1 MPLNRSRT
9 LVRDL
14 MQVGVATVPPET
26 PISDI
31 ARLIL
36 EKNLDAVIVLDK
48 DEGHALGVVGQE
60 ELVQAY
66 SRIDWDSRSTAVP
79 TVADVMREGV
89 PQVPPDIPLTTA
101 AQMMRDQ
108 NVRTFFLM
116 HHAGGVVYP
125 AASLSYQHILRHLA
139 AQGDEDLRGLGVEAE
154 RKNPIEA
161 FVERRDEARRKAGSK
176 QAK

>member
-1 MPLNRSRT
+1 
-9 LVRDL
+9 

-26 PISDI
+26 LINDI
-31 ARLIL
+31 ARLML
-36 EKNLDAVIVLDK
+36 EKNLEAVIVLDN

-60 ELVQAY
+60 DLVQAY
-66 SRIDWDSRSTAVP
+66 ARIGWDSSSTAVP
-79 TVADVMREGV
+79 TAADVMREGI
-89 PQVPPDIPLTTA
+89 PQVPPDIPLTVM

-139 AQGDEDLRGLGVEAE
+139 AQGEEDLRGLGVEAE

>member
-1 MPLNRSRT
+1 
-9 LVRDL
+9 

-31 ARLIL
+31 ARLVL
-36 EKNLDAVIVLDK
+36 ENNLDAVIVLDK
-48 DEGHALGVVGQE
+48 DEGHALGVVSKE
-60 ELVQAY
+60 ELVQTYAQ
-66 SRIDWDSRSTAVP
+66 SRWDNSSQFLPGQANAVP
-79 TVADVMREGV
+79 TAAEVMREGV
-89 PQVPPDIPLTTA
+89 PQVPPDIPLKAA

-125 AASLSYQHILRHLA
+125 AASLSYQHILRYLA
-139 AQGDEDLRGLGVEAE
+139 AQEEEDLKGLGVEAE

-161 FVERRDEARRKAGSK
+161 FIERRDEARRKSGSK
-176 QAK
+176 KAK

>member
-1 MPLNRSRT
+1 MPRTRSRT

-14 MQVGVATVPPET
+14 MQVGVATVPSET
-26 PISDI
+26 PITDI
-31 ARLIL
+31 VRLML
-36 EKNLDAVIVLDK
+36 EKNLETVIVLDK

-66 SRIDWDSRSTAVP
+66 TKMCWDGSSTAVP
-79 TVADVMREGV
+79 TAADVMREGI
-89 PQVPPDIPLTTA
+89 PQIPPDIPLAVA

-139 AQGDEDLRGLGVEAE
+139 AQGEEDLRGLGVEAE
-154 RKNPIEA
+154 RRNPIEP
-161 FVERRDEARRKAGSK
+161 FIERRDEARRKAGSK

>member
-1 MPLNRSRT
+1 MLTRSRT

-26 PISDI
+26 LITDI
-31 ARLIL
+31 TRLML
-36 EKNLDAVIVLDK
+36 EKNLEAVIVLDK

-66 SRIDWDSRSTAVP
+66 ARIGWDSSSKAVP
-79 TVADVMREGV
+79 SAADVMREGI
-89 PQVPPDIPLTTA
+89 PQVPPDIPLMAA

-116 HHAGGVVYP
+116 HHAGGVIYP
-125 AASLSYQHILRHLA
+125 AASLSYQHVLRHLA
-139 AQGDEDLRGLGVEAE
+139 AQDEEDLRGLGVEAE

-161 FVERRDEARRKAGSK
+161 FIERRDEARRKTGSK

>member
-1 MPLNRSRT
+1 MRSRT

-26 PISDI
+26 PVPDL
-31 ARLIL
+31 ARLML
-36 EKNLDAVIVLDK
+36 EKNLDAVIVLDRE
-48 DEGHALGVVGQE
+48 DGHAVGVVSQD

-66 SRIDWDSRSTAVP
+66 AKMNWDGSATAVP
-79 TVADVMREGV
+79 TAADVMREGF
-89 PQVPPDIPLTTA
+89 PEIPPTIPLAAA

-108 NVRTFFLM
+108 KIRTFFLM

-125 AASLSYQHILRHLA
+125 AASLSYNHILRHMA
-139 AQGDEDLRGLGVEAE
+139 ARDEADLRGLGVEAE

-161 FVERRDEARRKAGSK
+161 FVERRDEARRKAGIK
-176 QAK
+176 